1 MTGRSH
7 LLIGGFAVLCA
18 MRWHVLSPE
27 PFSVC
32 TGLLGSLLPD
42 IDTERSMLGARVK
55 FLSRFLARTFGHRGI
70 THSGV
75 VLLLIA
81 ALVGTFMREGALR
94 GPIGALLL
102 GVATHIAADLPTGGC
117 QLLAPLSRS
126 RLSFWPYVRT
136 GGLGEIM
143 LLLPTLFLLG
153 WAGFAG
159 RDPFGGHA
167 PYVVHHQRL
176 HGHVLKDIAFPS

>member
-18 MRWHVLSPE
+18 MRWHILASE
-27 PFSVC
+27 PLSVC

-55 FLSRFLARTFGHRGI
+55 LLSRFLARTVGHRGL

-75 VLLLIA
+75 VLLLA
-81 ALVGTFMREGALR
+81 ACLVSASMGKDALY
-94 GPIGALLL
+94 GPIGALFL

-136 GGLGEIM
+136 GGVGEIM
-143 LLLPTLFLLG
+143 LLLPTLFFLG

-159 RDPFGGHA
+159 RDPFLGHA
-167 PYVVHHQRL
+167 PPVLHHQRL
-176 HGHVLKDIAFPS
+176 HGHVLKDIAVPS